1 MEFLAGYRAGV
12 FRRALRFHRLGDL
25 PPRHAPPPPPPRG
38 PRSVASPADPVGGRV
53 SEDRSLGLGLVSP
66 LPALHTFLY
75 PSPDG
80 LFLMYILGLF
90 LASRLPSVSKLAV
103 FPSKGSCQETV
114 SALRALAAS
123 SADEES
129 PPLRPAS
136 GGDAQAD
143 VRVATRGGGRGPG
156 HGAVPAGLPL
166 DASR

>member
-25 PPRHAPPPPPPRG
+25 PPHPRPRG
-38 PRSVASPADPVGGRV
+38 APAAWPVLQTQWAAGCPRTA
-53 SEDRSLGLGLVSP
+53 SLGLGLVSP
-66 LPALHTFLY
+66 LPALHTFLF

-90 LASRLPSVSKLAV
+90 LASRLPLVSKLAV